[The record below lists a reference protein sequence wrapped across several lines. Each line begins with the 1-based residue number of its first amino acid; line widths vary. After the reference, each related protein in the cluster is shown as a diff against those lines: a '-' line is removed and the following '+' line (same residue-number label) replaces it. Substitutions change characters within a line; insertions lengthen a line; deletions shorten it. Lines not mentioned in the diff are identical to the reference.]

1 MKLNQTNLFLITF
14 KKCLE
19 IIFPIFLPFFRIIHG
34 FLFYSSVAVNM
45 ASQASAESLEPA
57 TKRQKTREIE
67 LDSGS
72 KVSQNQ
78 IELELKTS
86 QTSKNHS
93 GSFLHEFL
101 GPRQIF
107 PLFTT

>member
-1 MKLNQTNLFLITF
+1 MV
-14 KKCLE
+14 
-19 IIFPIFLPFFRIIHG
+19 
-34 FLFYSSVAVNM
+34 FYFSFQSLVKM
-45 ASQASAESLEPA
+45 ASQTSAESLEPA
-57 TKRQKTREIE
+57 IKRQKTRENE

-78 IELELKTS
+78 IELELNTT